1 MLVPM
6 VVSLRFFILCSF
18 FSLIISSSIA
28 HTSFKPKA
36 LVLPLIKDVSSSTPQ
51 YIIQI
56 NQRTPLVPVKLTLD
70 LGGGYLWVNC
80 EDGYTSST
88 SKPARCG
95 SAQCSLFGLYGCS
108 GDKVCG
114 HSASNTVTGLST
126 YGDIHEDVVSVQSTN
141 GNNPGRVVSVPNF
154 LFICGSNSLQ
164 NGLASGV
171 KGMAGL
177 GRTKVS
183 LPSQFSSA
191 FSFKRKFA
199 ICLSSS
205 TGTNGVIFFGEGP
218 YNLNIDVSKVLTFT
232 PLITN
237 HVNTISGFLGEPSV
251 EYFIGVKSIRVSGK
265 RVPLNNTLLSI
276 HKNGFGGTKISTVN
290 PYTVLETTIYKA
302 VADAFVKAVG
312 AQKVAP
318 MAPFGTCFATKDIG
332 FSRMGPDVP
341 SIDLILQNKEV
352 VWNIIGANS
361 MVQFNDVICLGF
373 VDAGSNPSTSKVG
386 FVKVNPYTVLETT
399 IYKAEVEAFVKAV
412 GAQKVALVAPFG
424 TCFATKDIG
433 FSRMGPDVPSIDLV
447 LQNKEVVW
455 NTIGANSMV
464 QLNDVICL
472 GFVDAGSNPS
482 TSKVGF
488 VKVGCTQ

>member
-6 VVSLRFFILCSF
+6 VVSVRFFILCSF
-18 FSLIISSSIA
+18 FSFIISSSIA
-28 HTSFKPKA
+28 HTSFRPKA
-36 LVLPLIKDVSSSTPQ
+36 LVLPLTKDVSSSIPQ
-51 YIIQI
+51 YITKI
-56 NQRTPLVPVKLTLD
+56 NQRTPLVPVKLTVD

-114 HSASNTVTGLST
+114 RSATNTITGLST
-126 YGDIHEDVVSVQSTN
+126 YGDIHGDIVSVQSTN

-171 KGMAGL
+171 KGIAGL
-177 GRTKVS
+177 GKTKVS

-205 TGTNGVIFFGEGP
+205 TSTNGVIFFGDGP
-218 YNLNIDVSKVLTFT
+218 YNLNMDVSKVLTFT

-237 HVNTISGFLGEPSV
+237 HVNTVSGFLGEPSV

-265 RVPLNNTLLSI
+265 KVPLNNTLLSI
-276 HKNGFGGTKISTVN
+276 NQNGIGGTKISTVN

-312 AQKVAP
+312 AQTVAP
-318 MAPFGTCFATKDIG
+318 
-332 FSRMGPDVP
+332 
-341 SIDLILQNKEV
+341 
-352 VWNIIGANS
+352 
-361 MVQFNDVICLGF
+361 
-373 VDAGSNPSTSKVG
+373 
-386 FVKVNPYTVLETT
+386 
-399 IYKAEVEAFVKAV
+399 
-412 GAQKVALVAPFG
+412 VAPFG

-433 FSRMGPDVPSIDLV
+433 FSRMGPGVPSIDLV

-455 NTIGANSMV
+455 NIIGANSMV

-488 VKVGCTQ
+488 VMGGLHPMTSITIGAHQLENNFLQFDLAASRLGFRSLFLEHTNCANFNFTSSA